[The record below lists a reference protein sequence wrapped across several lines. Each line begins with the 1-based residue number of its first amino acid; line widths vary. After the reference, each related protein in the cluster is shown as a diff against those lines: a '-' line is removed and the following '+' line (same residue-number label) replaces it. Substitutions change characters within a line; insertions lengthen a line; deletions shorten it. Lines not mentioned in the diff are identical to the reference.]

1 MIGILLVSHSKR
13 LAEGLAELIQ
23 ALAGNT
29 LTVGTVGGQE
39 TLGVD
44 ATMVVSEF
52 EQLKAQG
59 CEAILV
65 FGDLGSAFIAAETA
79 RDLFVDAGDIRVADA
94 PFVEGSVAAAMVLA
108 TGGRIDDAIASAQEA
123 YQIHKC

>member
-79 RDLFVDAGDIRVADA
+79 RDLFVDAGDIRVADYA
-94 PFVEGSVAAAMVLA
+94 
-108 TGGRIDDAIASAQEA
+108 R
-123 YQIHKC
+123 

>member
-44 ATMVVSEF
+44 ATMVVSAL

-65 FGDLGSAFIAAETA
+65 LGDLGSAFIAAETA
-79 RDLFVDAGDIRVADA
+79 RDLFADTRDIRIADA

-108 TGGRIDDAIASAQEA
+108 TGGRIDDAIESAQEA
-123 YQIHKC
+123 YQIHKR